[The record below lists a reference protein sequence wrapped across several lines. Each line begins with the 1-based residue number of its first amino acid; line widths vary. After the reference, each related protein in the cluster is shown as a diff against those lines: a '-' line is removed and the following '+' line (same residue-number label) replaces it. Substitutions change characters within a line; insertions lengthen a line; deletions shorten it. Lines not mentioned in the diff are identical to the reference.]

1 MITAGTTPHT
11 AAAQAPARARRA
23 GPPVPRLQLHRAMK
37 ARRVSVQRL
46 ARECGLSCS
55 TVTRIREGLQRP
67 SRVTGAL
74 IAETLGTTPAALGL
88 DRSEGGE
95 A

>member
-1 MITAGTTPHT
+1 
-11 AAAQAPARARRA
+11 
-23 GPPVPRLQLHRAMK
+23 MK
-37 ARRVSVQRL
+37 AGRISVKRL
-46 ARECGLSCS
+46 ARDCGLSAS

-67 SRVTGAL
+67 SRVTAAL

-88 DRSEGGE
+88 TRSEGGE